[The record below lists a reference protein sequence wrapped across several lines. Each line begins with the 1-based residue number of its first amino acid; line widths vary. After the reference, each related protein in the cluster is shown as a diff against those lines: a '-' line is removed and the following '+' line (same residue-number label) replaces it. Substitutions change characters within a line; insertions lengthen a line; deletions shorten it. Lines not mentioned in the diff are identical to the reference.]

1 MYSPE
6 SSDSSADAAYP
17 FLLLLDVLVVVVIIL
32 VGFVDFDFDFLLLLF
47 VDGVA
52 STVVVGEAMG
62 DDTNCILEIA
72 FSTFVT
78 FPFISSVLIS
88 GITVSNCG

>member
-62 DDTNCILEIA
+62 DDTNCKLEIA